1 MAWSSNLGKVAE
13 NGAVRS
19 YTTYYWSVIV
29 SIALSCTI
37 FELFDVK
44 IYDLEIL
51 VKGHLRSLPGTVSYS
66 PSIVSMAVSVAVF
79 EIFSAKEWCDL
90 GNRVRFVQGYW

>member
-51 VKGHLRSLPGTVSYS
+51 VKGHLRSLPGTVSYLPFIATVAIS
-66 PSIVSMAVSVAVF
+66 LTISEISV
-79 EIFSAKEWCDL
+79 K
-90 GNRVRFVQGYW
+90 